1 MTATTTPAARRAAR
15 PWPALTVVVLAAVG
29 GLFASLAFAPIGWA
43 PCAVL
48 AVVVLAWTVRRARGL
63 GAALLAGWA
72 FGLTFMGTSL
82 IWQTEILIL
91 SYAGMTLATSLVY
104 VGVALVGF
112 LTRDLRAWA
121 LFGAAAWS
129 ISEFVIS
136 VWPFDGFGWMRLG
149 YTQLDTPLAGLY
161 PLIGAAGVTFV
172 VALLGHVVTALV
184 ERPGW
189 GPVGPLIW
197 TLVAV
202 LGLGAAGN
210 LVQPTSAGSVNVGW
224 VQGGAPGGGVYGLG
238 PARTITYNSRDETA
252 ALMARVAAGQLPAPQ
267 FIAWP
272 ENSTDMDPRADEPT
286 RAAVQEAVD
295 TAGVPILVGSIYE
308 DAPAETRQT
317 VALWWSGDANLVY
330 AKRNLV
336 PFGEWIPGRDLLL
349 PLIPELRY
357 VGAQSVPGTTPGAFP
372 ATLPDGRTVEVG
384 VAICYEVIFPQTLYD
399 AVDAGAQILIVQ
411 SSNAMYQG
419 TNQIAQQFTAT
430 RVRAAEM
437 RRTIQVVTTSGISG
451 LIGPQ
456 GQVLRQAPDSVS
468 ASGVDV
474 LPLETTPPTP
484 AMRLGSWLEYGL
496 SLIAASGVV
505 WGLSKRFSKHR
516 GGTME
521 GTASQKSA

>member
-1 MTATTTPAARRAAR
+1 MTATTAPDLRWTAR
-15 PWPALTVVVLAAVG
+15 PWPTLPGAILAAIG

-43 PCAVL
+43 PCALL
-48 AVVVLAWTVRRARGL
+48 AVAVLAWCIRRARGW
-63 GAALLAGWA
+63 ASALLTGWA

-91 SYAGMTLATSLVY
+91 SYVGITLATSLVY
-104 VGVALVGF
+104 VGVALVSF
-112 LTRDLRAWA
+112 FTRELRLWP

-129 ISEFVIS
+129 VSEFVIS

-161 PLIGAAGVTFV
+161 PLVGAAGVTF
-172 VALLGHVVTALV
+172 T
-184 ERPGW
+184 
-189 GPVGPLIW
+189 
-197 TLVAV
+197 VAV
-202 LGLGAAGN
+202 LGHLVVRLVEEPGWGAVGPLVWGLVVVLGVGGAGN
-210 LVQPTSAGSVNVGW
+210 LVQPSSEGTVPVGW

-238 PARTITYNSRDETA
+238 PARSITYNSRDETS
-252 ALMARVAAGQLPAPQ
+252 ALMQRVAAGAFPAPQ

-272 ENSTDMDPRADEPT
+272 ENSTDMDPRTDAPT
-286 RAAVQEAVD
+286 RTAVQEAVD

-317 VALWWSGDANLVY
+317 VALWWTQGPELVY

-336 PFGEWIPGRDLLL
+336 PFGEWIPGRSFLL

-357 VGAQSVPGTTPGAFP
+357 VGAQSVPGNAPGTFP
-372 ATLPDGRTVEVG
+372 APLPDGRTLQVG

-399 AVDAGAQILIVQ
+399 TVDAGAQILIVQ

-419 TNQIAQQFTAT
+419 TNQIAQQFAVT

-456 GQVLRQAPDSVS
+456 GQVLRRALDSVP

-474 LPLETTPPTP
+474 LPLETTPATP

-496 SLIAASGVV
+496 SLIAVSGAV
-505 WGLSKRFSKHR
+505 WGLLRRFGDRR
-516 GGTME
+516 GGRME
-521 GTASQKSA
+521 GTAAPHSA